1 MRVAVVAGTC
11 VPYDAISSAA
21 TDHAALIAKVPGVEE
36 VTLFSPF
43 INRPIPCDGVVIS
56 SAEKLL
62 AHAILKN
69 ADIVLFHWGIWYP
82 MFDAIA
88 ALAFTNKKIIISFHN
103 MTPPEL
109 VSPADY
115 DIMQKSLKQIQRI
128 IRLPEVIITT
138 YSEYNMRT
146 LKDWG
151 VPATRILELAF
162 PVERIPL
169 MQARALTAAYN
180 VLTVGRP
187 VPAKGIDT
195 VVRAVAHAQQQLKIP
210 IHLRIVGSMTWGS
223 QKYINQLNALGFE
236 LGIADQMQFFFDATD
251 EQLSQH
257 YEWAHTLAIG
267 SHHEGLC
274 IPVIEAYRAGLRV
287 VTTNAGN
294 LRYIVQAPDIAVDMD
309 TPDTATGMGTALLAA
324 AERISEQID
333 HVPII
338 QKFSAPSVIAALQLL
353 LQ

>member
-21 TDHAALIAKVPGVEE
+21 TDHAALIAKLPGVEE
-36 VTLFSPF
+36 VTIFSPF

-56 SAEKLL
+56 SAENLL
-62 AHAILKN
+62 THPILKN
-69 ADIVLFHWGIWYP
+69 ADVVLFHWGIWYP

-88 ALAFTNKKIIISFHN
+88 ALASTNKKILISFHN

-115 DIMQKSLKQIQRI
+115 DIMQKSLEQIQRI
-128 IRLPEVIITT
+128 IALPEVFITT
-138 YSEYNMRT
+138 FSEYNMRT

-151 VPATRILELAF
+151 VPAVRILELAF

-169 MQARALTAAYN
+169 MQARTVTTSCN
-180 VLTVGRP
+180 VLTVGRH
-187 VPAKGIDT
+187 VPAKGVDT

-210 IHLRIVGSMTWGS
+210 IHLRIVGSMTWGD
-223 QKYINQLNALGFE
+223 QKYVDQLNALSAE
-236 LGIADQMQFFFDATD
+236 LGVADQMQFFFDATD

-294 LRYIVQAPDIAVDMD
+294 LRYIVHAPDIAVDID
-309 TPDTATGMGTALLAA
+309 SPDTGTEMGTALLAA
-324 AERISEQID
+324 VERIPQQLSREQTIK
-333 HVPII
+333 
-338 QKFSAPSVIAALQLL
+338 QFSSTNVAAALQLL
-353 LQ
+353 L

>member
-21 TDHAALIAKVPGVEE
+21 TDHAALIAKLPGVEE
-36 VTLFSPF
+36 VTIFSPF
-43 INRPIPCDGVVIS
+43 IDRPIPCDGVVIS
-56 SAEKLL
+56 SAENLL
-62 AHAILKN
+62 AHPILKN
-69 ADIVLFHWGIWYP
+69 ADVVLFHWGIWYP

-88 ALAFTNKKIIISFHN
+88 ALASTNKKIIISFHN

-115 DIMQKSLKQIQRI
+115 DIMQKSLEQIQRI
-128 IRLPEVIITT
+128 IALPEVLITT
-138 YSEYNMRT
+138 FSEYNMRT

-151 VPATRILELAF
+151 VPDIRILELAF

-169 MQARALTAAYN
+169 MQARTVTTSYN

-210 IHLRIVGSMTWGS
+210 IHLRIVGSMTWGD
-223 QKYINQLNALGFE
+223 QKYVDQLNALSAE
-236 LGIADQMQFFFDATD
+236 LGVADQMQFFFDATD

-294 LRYIVQAPDIAVDMD
+294 LRYIVHAPDIAVDIN
-309 TPDTATGMGTALLAA
+309 TTDTATEMGTALLAA
-324 AERISEQID
+324 AERIPQQLSREQTIK
-333 HVPII
+333 
-338 QKFSAPSVIAALQLL
+338 QFSSTNVAAALQLL
-353 LQ
+353 L

>member
-1 MRVAVVAGTC
+1 MRIAVVAGTC

-21 TDHAALIAKVPGVEE
+21 TDHAALIAKLPGVEE
-36 VTLFSPF
+36 VTIFSPF

-56 SAEKLL
+56 SAENLL
-62 AHAILKN
+62 AHPILKN

-88 ALAFTNKKIIISFHN
+88 ALASTNKKIIVSFHN

-115 DIMQKSLKQIQRI
+115 DIMQKSLEQIQRI
-128 IRLPEVIITT
+128 IALPEVFITT
-138 YSEYNMRT
+138 YSEYNIRT

-151 VPATRILELAF
+151 VPAIRILELAF
-162 PVERIPL
+162 PVERIAL
-169 MQARALTAAYN
+169 MQARTVTTSYN

-210 IHLRIVGSMTWGS
+210 IHLRIVGSMTWGD
-223 QKYINQLNALGFE
+223 QKYVDQLNALSVE
-236 LGIADQMQFFFDATD
+236 LGVADQMQFFFDATD

-294 LRYIVQAPDIAVDMD
+294 LRYIVHAPDIAVDID
-309 TPDTATGMGTALLAA
+309 SPDTATEIGTALLAA
-324 AERISEQID
+324 VERIPQQLSREQTIK
-333 HVPII
+333 
-338 QKFSAPSVIAALQLL
+338 QFSSTNVAAALQLL
-353 LQ
+353 L

>member
-21 TDHAALIAKVPGVEE
+21 TDHAALITKLPGVEE
-36 VTLFSPF
+36 VTIFSPF
-43 INRPIPCDGVVIS
+43 IDRPIPCDGVIIS

-62 AHAILKN
+62 AHPILKN
-69 ADIVLFHWGIWYP
+69 ADVVLFHWGIWYP

-88 ALAFTNKKIIISFHN
+88 ALASTNKKIIISFPN

-115 DIMQKSLKQIQRI
+115 DIMQKSLEQIQRI
-128 IRLPEVIITT
+128 IALPEVLITT
-138 YSEYNMRT
+138 FSEYNMRT

-151 VPATRILELAF
+151 VPDIRILELAF

-169 MQARALTAAYN
+169 MQARTVTTSYN

-210 IHLRIVGSMTWGS
+210 IHLRIVGSMTWGD
-223 QKYINQLNALGFE
+223 QKYVDQLNALSAE
-236 LGIADQMQFFFDATD
+236 LGVADQMQFFFDATD

-294 LRYIVQAPDIAVDMD
+294 LRYIVHAPDIAVDIN
-309 TPDTATGMGTALLAA
+309 TTDTATEMGTALLAA
-324 AERISEQID
+324 AERIPQQLSREQTIK
-333 HVPII
+333 
-338 QKFSAPSVIAALQLL
+338 QFSSTNVAAALQLL
-353 LQ
+353 L

>member
-21 TDHAALIAKVPGVEE
+21 TDHAALIAKLPGVEE
-36 VTLFSPF
+36 VTIFSPL
-43 INRPIPCDGVVIS
+43 IDRPIPCDGVVIS

-62 AHAILKN
+62 AHPILKN

-82 MFDAIA
+82 MFDAIT
-88 ALAFTNKKIIISFHN
+88 ALASTNKKIIISFHN

-115 DIMQKSLKQIQRI
+115 DIMQKSLEQIQRI
-128 IRLPEVIITT
+128 LALPEVLITT
-138 YSEYNMRT
+138 FSEYNMRT

-151 VPATRILELAF
+151 VPATRLLELAF
-162 PVERIPL
+162 PVERIAL
-169 MQARALTAAYN
+169 MQAHTVTTSYN

-210 IHLRIVGSMTWGS
+210 IHLRIVGSMTWGD
-223 QKYINQLNALGFE
+223 QKYIDQLNALGAE

-287 VTTNAGN
+287 VTTSAGN
-294 LRYIVQAPDIAVDMD
+294 LRYIVQAPDIAVDID
-309 TPDTATGMGTALLAA
+309 ATDTATEMGTAIAQAA
-324 AERISEQID
+324 HRVPEQIGRM
-333 HVPII
+333 PAI
-338 QKFSAPSVIAALQLL
+338 QKFSAPSVTAALQLL
-353 LQ
+353 L

>member
-21 TDHAALIAKVPGVEE
+21 TDHAALITKLPGVEE
-36 VTLFSPF
+36 VTIFSPL
-43 INRPIPCDGVVIS
+43 IDRPIPCDGVVIG

-62 AHAILKN
+62 AHPILKN

-88 ALAFTNKKIIISFHN
+88 ALASTNKKIIISFHN

-115 DIMQKSLKQIQRI
+115 DIMQKSLEQIQRI
-128 IRLPEVIITT
+128 LALPEVLITT
-138 YSEYNMRT
+138 FSEYNMRT

-151 VPATRILELAF
+151 VPATRLLELAF
-162 PVERIPL
+162 PVERIAL
-169 MQARALTAAYN
+169 MQARTVTTSYN

-210 IHLRIVGSMTWGS
+210 IHLRIVGSMTWGD
-223 QKYINQLNALGFE
+223 QKYVDQLNALGAE

-257 YEWAHTLAIG
+257 YGWAHTLAIG

-294 LRYIVQAPDIAVDMD
+294 LRYIVQAPDIAVDI
-309 TPDTATGMGTALLAA
+309 DTANTATEMGIAIAQAA
-324 AERISEQID
+324 HRMPEQIG
-333 HVPII
+333 HMPVI
-338 QKFSAPSVIAALQLL
+338 QKFSAPSVTAALQLL
-353 LQ
+353 L